1 MQINPPFGYQ
11 AITPLRPDLVVKP
24 WAGTRLPSAFCK
36 TNALPVSV
44 GETIGAARHYP
55 LVFSGE
61 GAIVAVLGLF
71 DSDNLFVADNKWV
84 PDVYVPVLVRR
95 YPFCTSTVRIDG
107 VAQETP
113 LLCVESRMV
122 ASEGKGEKLLDEAR
136 QPLDGFKSMFDM
148 LYAHDRDLRL
158 TARLTDM
165 LNNHGLLESF
175 DLQATLGDGTSYS
188 LTGMVRVS
196 EERMRN
202 LNAKTLRTFIENGAM
217 RLIYIHLNSLG
228 NFDLLIE
235 RHTRLRGP
243 LKPAAAVSGE
253 QVNA

>member
-11 AITPLRPDLVVKP
+11 AITPLRPDLAIKP
-24 WAGTRLPSAFCK
+24 WVGMRLPDAFCT
-36 TNALPVSV
+36 TNALPISV

-55 LVFSGE
+55 LVFSNE

-71 DSDNLFVADNKWV
+71 DSDNLFVAEKRWV
-84 PDVYVPVLVRR
+84 PDVYVPVLARR

-107 VAQETP
+107 VAQEMP
-113 LLCVESRMV
+113 LLCVESGMIT
-122 ASEGKGEKLLDEAR
+122 ANAGGEKLLDEAR
-136 QPLDGFKSMFDM
+136 QPLEGFKSMFEM

-188 LTGMVRVS
+188 LSGMVRVS
-196 EERMRN
+196 EERLRN
-202 LNAKTLRTFIENGAM
+202 LTAKTLRSLIENGAM

-243 LKPAAAVSGE
+243 LKPAAAIPEE
-253 QVNA
+253 QVSA

>member
-11 AITPLRPDLVVKP
+11 AITPLRPDLLVKP
-24 WAGTRLPSAFCK
+24 WTGLRLPDAFCS

-44 GETIGAARHYP
+44 GETIGASRHYP
-55 LVFSGE
+55 LVFSNE

-71 DSDNLFVADNKWV
+71 DSDNLFVADRRWV
-84 PDVYVPVLVRR
+84 PDVYVPVLARR

-107 VAQETP
+107 VPQETP
-113 LLCVESRMV
+113 LLCVESGMITTK
-122 ASEGKGEKLLDEAR
+122 AGGEKLLDEAR
-136 QPLDGFKSMFDM
+136 QPLEGFKNMFDM

-158 TARLTDM
+158 TARLIDM
-165 LNNHGLLESF
+165 LSSHGLLESF
-175 DLQATLGDGTSYS
+175 DLRATLADGTSYS
-188 LTGMVRVS
+188 LSGMVRVS
-196 EERMRN
+196 EDRMRN
-202 LNAKTLRTFIENGAM
+202 LTAKTLRSFIENGAM

-243 LKPAAAVSGE
+243 LKPATAAPGE